1 MRPIILVYLSSAYLC
16 FATQGGQ
23 PTPFEYRGFASHP
36 NLNIAGAAHYIDKTL
51 RLTDAEGQS
60 AGAAWHGNKEPLTA
74 GFDTT
79 FTFRFTEQGGNHHGA
94 DGLALVLQ
102 NSGPSA
108 VAGRGSAGGWG
119 SGDGLGHHD
128 SPGIPRA
135 IAIFFDTY
143 QNKEDNDPSDNY
155 VGIYTN
161 GGLSDMPW
169 PPHRLAYTPRLR
181 VKLKD
186 GKVHTARILYRP
198 PLLSVYL
205 DNPSKAVLVSPVDIS
220 LVADPAGS
228 AWVGFTASTGGSWE
242 NHDLLSWTFN
252 STEVT
257 SAMVSSNISFFM
269 DRCQPGH
276 NLCTPDKAIVDESR
290 PGRYHI
296 VLPAN
301 QEWGASIPNPSAREV
316 VVDDARGTA
325 CWDLQALGSEGCS
338 GPDGSPSLAGWL
350 SKDKPAGAL
359 ILKNQGGRTYFS
371 VNDRNFAD
379 NEGYFEFEVE
389 VR

>member
-1 MRPIILVYLSSAYLC
+1 MRPTIVALC
-16 FATQGGQ
+16 LLAAPTGFAAQDSP
-23 PTPFEYRGFASHP
+23 PTPFEYRGFASHA
-36 NLNIAGAAHYIDKTL
+36 NLNIAGSAHYIDKTL
-51 RLTDAEGQS
+51 RLTNAEGQS
-60 AGAAWHGNKEPLTA
+60 AGAVWYVSKEPLTA

-79 FTFRFTEQGGNHHGA
+79 FQFQFTEQGGNRHGA

-119 SGDGLGHHD
+119 SGDGLGKHD

-143 QNKEDNDPSDNY
+143 RNEEDHDPSDNY
-155 VGIYTN
+155 VGIYAN

-169 PPHRLAYTPRLR
+169 PPHRLAYTPHLR

-186 GKVHTARILYRP
+186 SKVHTARILYRP
-198 PLLSVYL
+198 PVLSVYL
-205 DNPSKAVLVSPVDIS
+205 DNPSKPVLVSSMDVS
-220 LVADPAGS
+220 LVTDQAGS

-269 DRCQPGH
+269 ERCAPGH
-276 NLCTPDKAIVDESR
+276 NLCTPDKAIVEETQ
-290 PGRYHI
+290 PGNYHV

-301 QEWGASIPNPSAREV
+301 LEWGASVPNPTGREV
-316 VVDDARGTA
+316 EVNDPRGTV
-325 CWDLQALGSEGCS
+325 CWDLQARGSEGCS
-338 GPDGSPSLAGWL
+338 GPDGSPTLTGGL

-359 ILKNQGGRTYFS
+359 IMKTEGGRTYFS
-371 VNDRNFAD
+371 VNDTNFAD
-379 NEGYFEFEVE
+379 NEGYFEFDLIL
-389 VR
+389 